1 MVKVYR
7 FTASWCQP
15 CKTLAK
21 ALETRGLDVPT
32 IDVDSEGAKEL
43 MAKYGIRSVPT
54 ITIEYDNG
62 VIKSITGSNPT
73 LDQWLDIAD
82 ALDA

>member
-21 ALETRGLDVPT
+21 ALEARGLDVPT

-43 MAKYGIRSVPT
+43 IDHYGIRSVPT
-54 ITIEYDNG
+54 IVVDHDGIYWKVSG
-62 VIKSITGSNPT
+62 ANPNVA
-73 LDQWLDIAD
+73 QWKNIAQ
-82 ALDA
+82 ALGK